1 MPRAESGPGR
11 PSGPKHSSKSSE
23 PTGSSASSGSGS
35 PESTADQAAEVVSAA
50 ASAVPPRSRRRA
62 DPTTG
67 TFPPEG
73 SAAAADRSHPVP
85 VRQWPIVVVLT
96 LVAVGLAV
104 TSFNAFRPGVIT
116 IGVALLV
123 GCALRIALPEVGMLA
138 VRSRFTDV
146 LVMGVLGVAIVVLA
160 LASEPNPVITL
171 PFVNDIARFFGR
183 AQG

>member
-11 PSGPKHSSKSSE
+11 PSGPQHSSGKHSAKPSE
-23 PTGSSASSGSGS
+23 SAG
-35 PESTADQAAEVVSAA
+35 EQAAEVVSVAA
-50 ASAVPPRSRRRA
+50 AAVSPRSRRRA

-116 IGVALLV
+116 IGAALLL
-123 GCALRIALPEVGMLA
+123 GCVLRIALPEVGMLA

>member
-1 MPRAESGPGR
+1 
-11 PSGPKHSSKSSE
+11 
-23 PTGSSASSGSGS
+23 
-35 PESTADQAAEVVSAA
+35 
-50 ASAVPPRSRRRA
+50 
-62 DPTTG
+62 
-67 TFPPEG
+67 
-73 SAAAADRSHPVP
+73 
-85 VRQWPIVVVLT
+85 VVVLT

>member
-1 MPRAESGPGR
+1 MPRAESGPER
-11 PSGPKHSSKSSE
+11 PAGPKHGAGLQHGAG
-23 PTGSSASSGSGS
+23 PT
-35 PESTADQAAEVVSAA
+35 ETAAEQAAEVVAVAA
-50 ASAVPPRSRRRA
+50 AAVSPVSRRRA
-62 DPTTG
+62 DPTGG

-104 TSFNAFRPGVIT
+104 TALNAFRPGVIT
-116 IGVALLV
+116 IGAGLLL